1 MTNKMPP
8 ELLEKFKK
16 KQGGDD
22 EKKEEGGNQ
31 EKRKSALEKARKAKE
46 MRKKDKWLWMSSTSE
61 IRSRFEEILEAAR
74 TQDRSNQSATMVVLS
89 HIQQMVLYMI
99 KKGITF

>member
-16 KQGGDD
+16 KQGKDD
-22 EKKEEGGNQ
+22 EKKEEGSSS

-46 MRKKDKWLWMSSTSE
+46 MRKKDK
-61 IRSRFEEILEAAR
+61 
-74 TQDRSNQSATMVVLS
+74 
-89 HIQQMVLYMI
+89 
-99 KKGITF
+99 

>member
-22 EKKEEGGNQ
+22 EKKEEGGHQ

-46 MRKKDKWLWMSSTSE
+46 MRKKDK
-61 IRSRFEEILEAAR
+61 
-74 TQDRSNQSATMVVLS
+74 
-89 HIQQMVLYMI
+89 
-99 KKGITF
+99 